1 MNLRILK
8 KLSKKAAPF
17 LPLLGDHREQF
28 RARIER
34 GDGNFHKAF
43 VGDRKHWERSRCHPS
58 YEGRNS
64 WTRRQ
69 GAEIVFST
77 RAGRRIVISP
87 PDYARKGTIMVGA
100 TSGYYE
106 PEWDEECAWVALDTL
121 VRDRFTDFQLLLD
134 EDYEGG
140 VLTRELTT
148 PAQILAAAKEML
160 TELQAEKR

>member
-1 MNLRILK
+1 
-8 KLSKKAAPF
+8 
-17 LPLLGDHREQF
+17 
-28 RARIER
+28 
-34 GDGNFHKAF
+34 
-43 VGDRKHWERSRCHPS
+43 
-58 YEGRNS
+58 
-64 WTRRQ
+64 
-69 GAEIVFST
+69 
-77 RAGRRIVISP
+77 
-87 PDYARKGTIMVGA
+87 MVGA